1 MSTRVRPMLSN
12 SHKPRKIPRQER
24 SKATFNVILEATAHI
39 LESVGFDKFNTN
51 AVAQKSGVSIGSLYQ
66 YFPSKE
72 ALLAELVR
80 AEREILYKEIVYI
93 FEKKEQYDLKK
104 LLKMFIERAI
114 HHQFKRPDLALAL
127 EYASVF
133 YGIDYEECN
142 LQEDLEKVI
151 AQVFLKFKMPNESIL
166 ARDVIA
172 ISKGIINVAAIAKE
186 KNIDDIQHRVEKAI
200 YGYLEI
206 T

>member
-1 MSTRVRPMLSN
+1 MLST
-12 SHKPRKIPRQER
+12 SPKPRKIPRQER
-24 SKATFNVILEATAHI
+24 SKVTFNIILEATAHI

-66 YFPSKE
+66 YFPSKQ

-80 AEREILYKEIVYI
+80 AEREVFYNEIVCI
-93 FEKKEQYDLKK
+93 LEEENYDLKN
-104 LLKMFIERAI
+104 LLKMLIEKAI

-133 YGIDYEECN
+133 YGIDYEEHN
-142 LQEDLEKVI
+142 LQKDLEKLI
-151 AQVFLKFKMPNESIL
+151 AQVFINFKIPNELIL

-172 ISKGIINVAAIAKE
+172 ISKGMINVAAIAKE
-186 KNIDDIQHRVEKAI
+186 TNIKDIQHRVEKAI

-206 T
+206 I

>member
-1 MSTRVRPMLSN
+1 MLST
-12 SHKPRKIPRQER
+12 SPKPRKIPRQER
-24 SKATFNVILEATAHI
+24 SKVTFNIILEATAHI

-66 YFPSKE
+66 YFPSKQ

-80 AEREILYKEIVYI
+80 AEREVFYNEIVCI
-93 FEKKEQYDLKK
+93 LEEENYDLKN
-104 LLKMFIERAI
+104 LLKMLIEKAI

-133 YGIDYEECN
+133 YGIDYEERN
-142 LQEDLEKVI
+142 LQKDLEKLI
-151 AQVFLKFKMPNESIL
+151 AQVFINFKIPNELIL

-172 ISKGIINVAAIAKE
+172 ISKGMINVAAIAKE
-186 KNIDDIQHRVEKAI
+186 TNIKDIQHRVEKAI

-206 T
+206 I